1 MDGPL
6 EVGSREIK
14 RLTGG
19 PLEVGSREIKRLT
32 GGPLEVGSREI
43 ERILKSDVGRRA
55 FLRGQL

>member
-14 RLTGG
+14 QLTGG
-19 PLEVGSREIKRLT
+19 PLEVGSREIK
-32 GGPLEVGSREI
+32 
-43 ERILKSDVGRRA
+43 RILKSDVGRRA

>member
-43 ERILKSDVGRRA
+43 ERFLKSDVGRRA
-55 FLRGQL
+55 FSRGQL